1 MSCKLRKYFG
11 ARTMPNLKTIVEAAR
26 ETMKNDAV
34 ILTAVEYRN
43 RRATRFQVYFWDEH
57 QAVMDIISRNDL
69 LENWPDAGVY
79 LLDTAATDP
88 DDVLRPVRR
97 FEGEEEIFLRTSDED
112 AEADELGTLP
122 TVLFMEAVE
131 AICALKDEIKL

>member
-1 MSCKLRKYFG
+1 MPQLKL
-11 ARTMPNLKTIVEAAR
+11 IVESAR

-34 ILTAVEYRN
+34 ILTAVEWRN
-43 RRATRFQVYFWDEH
+43 HRATRFQVYFWDEH
-57 QAVMDIISRNDL
+57 QAVMDIIRRNDL

-79 LLDTAATDP
+79 VLDTAAVDP
-88 DDVLRPVRR
+88 DEVLRPVRR

-112 AEADELGTLP
+112 AEADELGELP
-122 TVLFMEAVE
+122 SVLFMEAIE